1 MTVNG
6 KSEYI
11 SRQDLMEIAARYG
24 IKGASGLIDRAADA
38 ARSYRKYGTEAGVP
52 DKWIARI
59 EDEIA
64 SRIDAL

>member
-1 MTVNG
+1 
-6 KSEYI
+6 
-11 SRQDLMEIAARYG
+11 MEIAARYG